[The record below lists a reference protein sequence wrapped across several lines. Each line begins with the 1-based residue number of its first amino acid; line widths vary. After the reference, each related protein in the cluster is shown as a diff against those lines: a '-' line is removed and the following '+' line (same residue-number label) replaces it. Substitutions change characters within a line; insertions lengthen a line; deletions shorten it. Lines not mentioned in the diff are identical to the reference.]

1 MLNVIKD
8 INNMFDN
15 RQKKRVLFLFCVML
29 IGAFMEV
36 IGVSLMLPILSSI
49 MTPDIINKY
58 EIVKEICNIL
68 DIHSHRTFA
77 VVCIIALIIV
87 FMIKNIF
94 LVWQYYMQSKF
105 IYDNQ
110 LETQIK
116 IYKSFMRRPYEY
128 FLNAKSGEI
137 LKIIQ
142 NDVAVTYSLIY
153 ILLSMITETV
163 VSIAISITIFI
174 INPAMTISVSIM
186 LALAMLVI
194 TRLIKP
200 VLTKK
205 GIEREKHIGIAY
217 KWLLQGISGIKEIK
231 VAGKEKFF
239 EKNYAKS
246 GSIYVGAE
254 KWNAV
259 LGNTPRLLI
268 EVVAICSMLSF
279 IGLSIYLGKDI
290 EVLMPALGALA
301 MAAMKLMPS
310 ANRIVTA
317 SNQIAFQKPAL
328 KKLIRDLEGIDDII
342 SDSKSIEDKN
352 GIVKLKKSIKINNLT
367 YNYPNNKNIFTEA
380 NMEIPIGKSVGIIGK
395 SGTGKTTVVDII
407 LGLLS
412 PSEGEVLA
420 DDVNV
425 MDNYKGWLNNIGY
438 IPQTIFIMDDSIKAN
453 IAFGEDIDDERIWK
467 ALRDAKLEEYVKT
480 LPEGLN
486 TGIGERGI
494 RLSGGQRQRIGIAR
508 ALYMDP
514 DILIF
519 DEATSALD
527 NETESA
533 IMESINQL
541 HGKKTMIIIAH
552 RLQTIENCD
561 IVYKVEDLKI
571 IRAK

>member
-380 NMEIPIGKSVGIIGK
+380 NMEIPRGKSVGIIGK

>member
-1 MLNVIKD
+1 
-8 INNMFDN
+8 
-15 RQKKRVLFLFCVML
+15 
-29 IGAFMEV
+29 
-36 IGVSLMLPILSSI
+36 MLPILSSI

>member
-217 KWLLQGISGIKEIK
+217 K
-231 VAGKEKFF
+231 
-239 EKNYAKS
+239 
-246 GSIYVGAE
+246 
-254 KWNAV
+254 
-259 LGNTPRLLI
+259 
-268 EVVAICSMLSF
+268 
-279 IGLSIYLGKDI
+279 
-290 EVLMPALGALA
+290 
-301 MAAMKLMPS
+301 
-310 ANRIVTA
+310 
-317 SNQIAFQKPAL
+317 
-328 KKLIRDLEGIDDII
+328 
-342 SDSKSIEDKN
+342 
-352 GIVKLKKSIKINNLT
+352 
-367 YNYPNNKNIFTEA
+367 
-380 NMEIPIGKSVGIIGK
+380 
-395 SGTGKTTVVDII
+395 
-407 LGLLS
+407 
-412 PSEGEVLA
+412 
-420 DDVNV
+420 
-425 MDNYKGWLNNIGY
+425 
-438 IPQTIFIMDDSIKAN
+438 
-453 IAFGEDIDDERIWK
+453 
-467 ALRDAKLEEYVKT
+467 
-480 LPEGLN
+480 
-486 TGIGERGI
+486 
-494 RLSGGQRQRIGIAR
+494 
-508 ALYMDP
+508 
-514 DILIF
+514 
-519 DEATSALD
+519 
-527 NETESA
+527 
-533 IMESINQL
+533 
-541 HGKKTMIIIAH
+541 
-552 RLQTIENCD
+552 
-561 IVYKVEDLKI
+561 
-571 IRAK
+571 